1 MQLNKSKSNSQ
12 DRLPF
17 VSVIIPVYNDS
28 ERLKICLEAVD
39 NQTYPKA
46 RFEIIVVDN
55 GSETDVGPL
64 VAQFDQAVI
73 AYENRTGSYSA
84 RNKGLSIAKGEV
96 MAFTDSDCIPA
107 PDWIEKGVANLL
119 RVPNIGLVGGKVEC
133 IFTDPR
139 QPTAVEVYDSIT
151 YLDQKYWV
159 EVDKFAITANV
170 FTFRNVFDHVGLFN
184 DTLKSGGDMEW
195 GKRVSSSDYKIF
207 YADDTRVSHP
217 ARNSFIQQY
226 KKQVRVA
233 GGFQDF
239 KRQNPDL
246 FTTGLAR
253 DLLPPMRRILRACS
267 DARIKGSGL
276 KARVIFVTLL
286 LYLVKV
292 YEIIRFRLGGRPA
305 RS

>member
-1 MQLNKSKSNSQ
+1 MHVNKSKSNTQ
-12 DRLPF
+12 DRVPF

-28 ERLKICLEAVD
+28 ERLKICLEALD

-46 RFEIIVVDN
+46 CFEVIVVDN
-55 GSETDVGPL
+55 GSETDVAAV

-84 RNKGLSIAKGEV
+84 RNKGLSVAKGEII
-96 MAFTDSDCIPA
+96 AFTDSDCIPA

-119 RVPNIGLVGGKVEC
+119 RLPNIGVVGGKVEC
-133 IFTDPR
+133 IFTVPGR
-139 QPTAVEVYDSIT
+139 PTAVEVYDSIT

-170 FTFRNVFDHVGLFN
+170 FTFREVFDHVGLFN

-195 GKRVSSSDYKIF
+195 GKRVSSSAYKIF
-207 YADDTRVSHP
+207 YADDTRVRHP
-217 ARNSFIQQY
+217 ARNSFIQHY

-246 FTTGLAR
+246 FTTSLPR

-267 DARIKGSGL
+267 DTRIRGIAL
-276 KARVIFVTLL
+276 KAKVIFVTLS

-292 YEIIRFRLGGRPA
+292 YEIIRFRLGGRPR